1 MSKYDKW
8 HPDFESLTD
17 EQKRILGRFMYMYD
31 KHEKPGTPMVTIP
44 AISRQFRQIE
54 RTLQATRGLAALYE
68 QYPDVLQHFALQQM
82 VGTLHTEV
90 RELIQLTMALGLP
103 ETKEAAE

>member
-1 MSKYDKW
+1 MSRYDKW
-8 HPDFESLTD
+8 HVNFESLTD

-68 QYPDVLQHFALQQM
+68 QYPDVLQRHSLQQM

-90 RELIQLTMALGLP
+90 RELIRLTMDLGLP
-103 ETKEAAE
+103 ETSKVTE

>member
-1 MSKYDKW
+1 MSQYDKW
-8 HPDFESLTD
+8 HPDFEKLTD
-17 EQKRILGRFMYMYD
+17 DQQRILGRFMYMYE
-31 KHEKPGTPMVTIP
+31 KREKPGTPMVTLP

-68 QYPDVLQHFALQQM
+68 QYPDVLQRHALQQM

-90 RELIQLTMALGLP
+90 RELIRLSMDLGLP
-103 ETKEAAE
+103 ETSEATE

>member
-1 MSKYDKW
+1 MSGYDKW
-8 HPDFESLTD
+8 HVNFESLTD

-68 QYPDVLQHFALQQM
+68 QYPDVLQRHSLQQM

-90 RELIQLTMALGLP
+90 RELIRLTMDLGLP
-103 ETKEAAE
+103 ETSKVTE